1 MTLSTREREVLDL
14 EREWWRSGSTKQAAI
29 RERLGCSPGA
39 YYAALRRLVVSEEAF
54 RYDPLV
60 VQRVRRRQA
69 RERRAR
75 LSGMTPGPVQ
85 HHRR

>member
-1 MTLSTREREVLDL
+1 V
-14 EREWWRSGSTKQAAI
+14 AI
-29 RERLGCSPGA
+29 RDRLGCSPGA
-39 YYAALRRLVVSEEAF
+39 YYAALRRLVASEEAF

-60 VQRVRRRQA
+60 VQRVRRRQE

-75 LSGMTPGPVQ
+75 VAGVTGPVR

>member
-1 MTLSTREREVLDL
+1 MTLSTRDREVLDV
-14 EREWWRSGSTKQAAI
+14 EREWWRSGSTKQTTI

-39 YYAALRRLVVSEEAF
+39 DYAVLRRLVTTEEAF

-60 VQRVRRRQA
+60 VQRVRRRQE

-75 LSGMTPGPVQ
+75 LSGMPGPVR
-85 HHRR
+85 HRRR